1 MKIAKVMKGRVI
13 FYSLLMGA
21 TAIIMIAT
29 GNDESVLPALLVQ
42 GFVGLFVLLD
52 DLNDT
57 IKKNKP

>member
-1 MKIAKVMKGRVI
+1 MKGRVI